1 MRKDDNGC
9 LIAVIACGVL
19 YFVFPLLITICN
31 IEEVV
36 RELKNGVIND
46 TLSSLFS
53 SSILLYLFF
62 ALCIA
67 YAVFDEN
74 KNRFIAFWEKVLY
87 VIFLNPITMLYAA
100 LISVVYIFDIGN
112 IRDHANGIFYFMV
125 ALICIIVFLLLIY
138 HFNNKEK
145 CERAIRNV
153 EDTYNRKEAELAIE
167 YNRKENLL
175 LQRTN
180 VVSRRE
186 TLLQQTLT
194 QSTPFKQC
202 AKLYADFSIVLYDK
216 IEEHLKRKSH
226 PAYKAAE
233 EVRAC
238 KARIKHLEEANKEFV
253 YKYEYLVS
261 VFPELEEYIGDDEA
275 LLQLNKEA
283 NLNSFLNDYDRTRN
297 YISKEEWERMPEN
310 NRNQL
315 AFERWK
321 QQPKSKWTIGM
332 LYEMYIAHI
341 LREFGYY
348 VIDFGI
354 RRGLDDLGRDII
366 ATKVIDGKL
375 NTFVIQCKNW
385 SHIKEIHENVI
396 CQLYGTTL
404 EYKLSHPDVCN
415 RGEVYP
421 MLITSTALSGMAKR
435 FAEKLDVK
443 VKIFHFDINGFP
455 LIKCNINNGQKIYH
469 LPFDQQ
475 YWNTT
480 IDRDGEFYAWSI
492 EEATQKGFR
501 RAYRWHGKD

>member
-1 MRKDDNGC
+1 MEAIVGI
-9 LIAVIACGVL
+9 LVI
-19 YFVFPLLITICN
+19 
-31 IEEVV
+31 
-36 RELKNGVIND
+36 
-46 TLSSLFS
+46 
-53 SSILLYLFF
+53 
-62 ALCIA
+62 
-67 YAVFDEN
+67 
-74 KNRFIAFWEKVLY
+74 
-87 VIFLNPITMLYAA
+87 
-100 LISVVYIFDIGN
+100 IG
-112 IRDHANGIFYFMV
+112 IIYGIG
-125 ALICIIVFLLLIY
+125 Y
-138 HFNNKEK
+138 HYGE
-145 CERAIRNV
+145 
-153 EDTYNRKEAELAIE
+153 KEAHSRLEKT
-167 YNRKENLL
+167 RKSLENEFRTKQLL
-175 LQRTN
+175 LQRKFDIVKEATTCKSLFSY
-180 VVSRRE
+180 V
-186 TLLQQTLT
+186 
-194 QSTPFKQC
+194 
-202 AKLYADFSIVLYDK
+202 ADLYADLESVVFTETEYSLR
-216 IEEHLKRKSH
+216 HKSR
-226 PAYKAAE
+226 PAFRAAE
-233 EVRAC
+233 EVAMM
-238 KARIKHLEEANKEFV
+238 KKKYKESVASERITN
-253 YKYEYLVS
+253 YKLNLLLTAY
-261 VFPELEEYIGDDEA
+261 PELATFIEDEDSIQE
-275 LLQLNKEA
+275 LVIYDSVSSLQD
-283 NLNSFLNDYDRTRN
+283 DYDRVRD
-297 YISKEEWERMPEN
+297 YINKEEWLALSTTH
-310 NRNQL
+310 RNQL
-315 AFERWK
+315 ALDRWK
-321 QQPKSKWTIGM
+321 KSPKSNWTIGM

-341 LREFGYY
+341 LRKFGYY

-501 RAYRWHGKD
+501 RAYRWNGKE